1 MSHRHIRTRYVFPV
15 IALHWLTLVLLALVY
30 ACAELAEAFPK
41 GSAGRAGLRSW
52 HETLGLVVFAVVWL
66 RLIARAF
73 ADTPPI
79 APAPPLWQARL
90 ARAVHA
96 ALYGLMI
103 ALPLSGWLMLSAAG
117 KPIPF
122 FGWELPALV
131 APNRSLAAAVDDV
144 HEAIATAGY
153 WLIGLHAAAALFHHY
168 IVRDNTL
175 RLMLPGARNA
185 GAQNVGAN

>member
-1 MSHRHIRTRYVFPV
+1 MPHRPIRTRYVLPV
-15 IALHWLTLVLLALVY
+15 IALHWLTLVLLVLVY
-30 ACAELAEAFPK
+30 ACAELSDAFPK

-52 HETLGLVVFAVVWL
+52 HEALGLVVFGVVWL

-73 ADTPPI
+73 AVAPPI
-79 APAPPLWQARL
+79 LPAPPLWQARL
-90 ARAVHA
+90 AKAVHA

-117 KPIPF
+117 KSIPF

-131 APNRSLAAAVDDV
+131 APNRWLATAVDDV

-168 IVRDNTL
+168 VVRDNTL

-185 GAQNVGAN
+185 GAHNVGVN